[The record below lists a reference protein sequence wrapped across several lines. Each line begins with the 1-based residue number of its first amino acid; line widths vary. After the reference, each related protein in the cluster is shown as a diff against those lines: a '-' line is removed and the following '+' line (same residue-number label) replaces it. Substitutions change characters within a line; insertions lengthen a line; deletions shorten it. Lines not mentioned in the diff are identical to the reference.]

1 MKRINTLKFSFLAII
16 ITCLAI
22 QNINAQDQYGW
33 RGPNR
38 DGVYPDTKLLKEWGM
53 EGPELLWETMD
64 AGKGWSSPVI
74 VDNRLYITGMNE
86 DETKETFSAYS
97 LEGEKIYETEY
108 ANPWN
113 RSYPDTRTTPTIVGN
128 KAYMVSGM
136 GEVVCIG
143 TKKGDIIWKVDGI
156 AEYGAK
162 PNRFGIAEAPLVYDD
177 KVIFCPGGEKA
188 SMIALNRKNGDL
200 IWKSDTLTGTTNYV
214 SPLLIE
220 YKGIKQIIG
229 IVGESIFGV
238 DPDNGEMMWS
248 FEDWGE
254 DKKSRGSGK
263 TATNTPLY
271 RDGQIFMCNGYNLNA
286 YMLKLSD
293 NCKSVT
299 KLWKNSDLDTHHGGF
314 VVVDQTIYGSNWLSN
329 ATGNWVAVDWE
340 SGETKYETTW
350 EGKGKGS
357 VITADGMLYCFD
369 EKRGYVGLV
378 PVTPEKFEVKS
389 EFKITKGEGPF
400 WAHPVINDGILY
412 IRHGNALMAYSI
424 SK

>member
-1 MKRINTLKFSFLAII
+1 MKTINKIKFSVLAFIVC
-16 ITCLAI
+16 CLTI
-22 QNINAQDQYGW
+22 GTIDAQEQHGW

-38 DGVYPDTKLLKEWGM
+38 DGVYPDTGLLKEWGA
-53 EGPELLWETMD
+53 EGPNLLWETLD

-74 VDNRLYITGMNE
+74 VGDRLYITGMNE
-86 DETKETFSAYS
+86 DETKEIFSAYT
-97 LEGEKIYETEY
+97 LKGEKIYSKEY
-108 ANPWN
+108 GNPWN
-113 RSYPDTRTTPTIVGN
+113 KSYPDTRTTPTIVGN
-128 KAYMVSGM
+128 KAYVVSGL

-143 TKKGDIIWKVDGI
+143 TKKGDILWSVDGI
-156 AEYGAK
+156 TEYGAK

-177 KVIFCPGGEKA
+177 KVIFCPGGQQA
-188 SMIALNRKNGDL
+188 SMIALNRKNGQL
-200 IWKSDTLTGTTNYV
+200 IWKSDTLGGTTNYV

-238 DPDNGEMMWS
+238 DPDNGMMMWS

-254 DKKSRGSGK
+254 DKKSRSSGK

-286 YMLKLSD
+286 YMLQLSD
-293 NCKSVT
+293 DCKTVT
-299 KLWKNSDLDTHHGGF
+299 RLWKNSDLDTHHGGF

-329 ATGNWVAVDWE
+329 AIGNWVAVDWN
-340 SGETKYETTW
+340 SGETRYETQW

-357 VITADGMLYCFD
+357 IITADNMLYCFD

-400 WAHPVINDGILY
+400 WAHPVINEGILY
-412 IRHGNALMAYSI
+412 IRHGNALMAYAI
-424 SK
+424 SQ